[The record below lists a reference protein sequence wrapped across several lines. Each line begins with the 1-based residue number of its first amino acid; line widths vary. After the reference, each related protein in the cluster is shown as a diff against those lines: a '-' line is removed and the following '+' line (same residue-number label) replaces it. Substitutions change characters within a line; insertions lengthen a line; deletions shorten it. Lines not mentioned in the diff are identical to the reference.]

1 MPSLYLA
8 AAIVFAVVGCLIK
21 VVLAG
26 QRSTV
31 SKLPGTWHS
40 KYSNFAL
47 RFHTLTGRRI
57 FYVDDLHRKYGDVVR
72 IAPGEVAV
80 ADIAG
85 VAQVHKI
92 GSGFLKSNFYTNLT
106 PTREPGI
113 FAMQNPH
120 DHAARRKLFARA
132 FSNSSMKGNWEA
144 EIRRKTTLAVEQIRK
159 AAVQPGKG
167 ADVLKWWTLM
177 ATDVITHLS
186 FGESFDMLEQ
196 GKQTPYIDALQAAL
210 LSGVLR
216 AELPLVHT
224 ILRYLP
230 IKGAQKI
237 VTADDVVHDHGSVA
251 IHNMRSSQGN
261 NTNLFGQMLAASD
274 DYEKVALSDKA
285 VREEAGNLIVAGSD
299 TTAVTLTYL
308 VWAVLKDSEL
318 QARLEEEVA
327 GLSDQLDMT
336 ELENSPLLNSVIEET
351 LRLYGAAPG
360 ALPRI
365 VPSQGM
371 IVAGYQLPHGTEVST
386 QAYTLHRDSRVFQE
400 PLRFDGYRFMNKS
413 SMTAQQKAAYMPF
426 GAGSRVCLGI
436 HLAYIELRLAA
447 AMFFRQCRGAKLSDC
462 MRNEM
467 MEMDNR
473 FLIAPKGH
481 CCWIS
486 LES

>member
-8 AAIVFAVVGCLIK
+8 AAVAFAVVGYITR

-26 QRSTV
+26 QRSPL
-31 SKLPGTWHS
+31 SKLPGPWHS
-40 KYSNFAL
+40 KYTNLVL
-47 RFHTLTGRRI
+47 RFHTLSGRRI
-57 FYVDDLHRKYGDVVR
+57 FYVDDLHRQYGDVVR

-80 ADIAG
+80 TDIAG
-85 VAQVHKI
+85 VAQIHKV
-92 GSGFLKSNFYTNLT
+92 GSGFLKSNFYANLT

-132 FSNSSMKGNWEA
+132 FSNSSMKENWEA
-144 EIRRKTTLAVEQIRK
+144 EIRRKTTLAVDQIRK
-159 AAVQPGKG
+159 TATQPGKG

-186 FGESFDMLEQ
+186 FGESFGMLEQ

-210 LSGVLR
+210 LGGVLR
-216 AELPLVHT
+216 SELPLVHT
-224 ILRYLP
+224 MLRYLP
-230 IKGAQKI
+230 MKAAQKM
-237 VTADDVVHDHGSVA
+237 VTADDVVYDHGAVA
-251 IHNMRSSQGN
+251 IHNMRSSQGS

-274 DYEKVALSDKA
+274 DYEKAALTDKA
-285 VREEAGNLIVAGSD
+285 VRGEAGNLIVAGSD

-308 VWAVLKDSEL
+308 VWAVLKNSAL
-318 QARLEEEVA
+318 QAHLEVEVA
-327 GLSDQLDMT
+327 GLSDQLDLT

-371 IVAGYQLPHGTEVST
+371 IVAGHQVPGGTEVST
-386 QAYTLHRDSRVFQE
+386 QAYTLHRDSRIFQE

-426 GAGSRVCLGI
+426 GGGSRVCLGI
-436 HLAYIELRLAA
+436 HLAYMELRLAA
-447 AMFFRQCRGAKLSDC
+447 AMFFKQCRGAKLSDC
-462 MRNEM
+462 MRDEM
-467 MEMDNR
+467 MEMENH
-473 FLIAPKGH
+473 FLISPKGH

-486 LES
+486 LR